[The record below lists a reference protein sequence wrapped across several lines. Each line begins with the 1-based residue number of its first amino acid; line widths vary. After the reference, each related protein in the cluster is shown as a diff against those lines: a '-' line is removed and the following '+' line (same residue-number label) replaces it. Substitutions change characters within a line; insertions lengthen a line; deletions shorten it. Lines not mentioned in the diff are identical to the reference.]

1 MHFYKERGNY
11 MKRINLVQK
20 GSSAILLLF
29 LVALFGVVIPSA
41 SLAANAAF
49 DAKKMGDMSDFDPNN
64 PAVTSGDTIKIA
76 LVASF
81 SGPAAQVGERF
92 YFCVLWAAHDI
103 NKRGGLM
110 VDGKKK
116 LIQIIKA
123 DHMSKPDQCKKIC
136 ERMVLQEKV
145 QFFWGTNG
153 SNMMKIMNEVAS
165 KYKIISVNGG
175 ALSDELMDA
184 TNFTRYSFM
193 TSWTTGQFGRN
204 LAYYYGQIRKKEKKF
219 YILCQDYMF
228 GHSLAQGFKEGL
240 KEYYPEAQI
249 VGEDYHK
256 LFLTDFAPY
265 LTKIKASGAE
275 VIYTGDWV
283 PDAANLLKQA
293 RNMGIKL
300 PFAQGYLNDLITL
313 EQIGV
318 EGTQGLVETNQYDN
332 GHPFFKTPE
341 EIKYYKAWNNQ
352 WKTKLA
358 PPFNTLAYEHPT
370 ANTGSYAM
378 QTYWLLSVIE
388 RAGSTDAEKII
399 KTWEG
404 DTYQYV
410 NGKVVKMRACDH
422 KVIQDLSVNL
432 YVPPDQQKVSFNIPP
447 YYWSQKAS
455 FHGQAFKVP
464 ADKVLPPMDQKLD
477 RCKGKKESGD

>member
-1 MHFYKERGNY
+1 MTGIRLLK
-11 MKRINLVQK
+11 K
-20 GSSAILLLF
+20 GVSGIFLLF
-29 LVALFGVVIPSA
+29 VLALFTLTIPTA
-41 SLAANAAF
+41 ALAANAAF
-49 DAKKMGDMSDFDPNN
+49 DAKKMGDMTDFDPNN

-92 YFCVLWAAHDI
+92 YFCVLWAVHDI

-116 LIQIIKA
+116 LIQVIKA

-136 ERMVLQEKV
+136 ERMALQEKV
-145 QFFWGTNG
+145 HFFWGTNG
-153 SNMMKIMNEVAS
+153 SNMMKIMNEVAT

-184 TNFTRYSFM
+184 TNFTRYAFM

-265 LTKIKASGAE
+265 LTKIKAAGAE
-275 VIYTGDWV
+275 VIFTGDWL
-283 PDAANLLKQA
+283 PDAGNLLKQA
-293 RNMGIKL
+293 RQMGIML
-300 PFAQGYLNDLITL
+300 PFANIYMDEPNSLH
-313 EQIGV
+313 EVGV
-318 EGTQGLVETNQYDN
+318 EGTKGLLNLSCYNVEN
-332 GHPFFKTPE
+332 PLFKTPGH
-341 EIKYYKAWNNQ
+341 IKIYKAWNNQ
-352 WKTKLA
+352 WKNKWKTA
-358 PPFNTLAYEHPT
+358 PFNSRLFEHYMGNFGAWT
-370 ANTGSYAM
+370 M
-378 QTYWLLSVIE
+378 HTYWLLSVIE
-388 RAGSTDAEKII
+388 RAKSTDADKIAAL
-399 KTWEG
+399 WEN
-404 DTYQYV
+404 DTFRMD
-410 NGKVVKMRACDH
+410 NGKIVKMRACDH
-422 KVIQDLSVNL
+422 KVVQDLTAVEF
-432 YVPPDQQKVSFNIPP
+432 VPADQQKVAFNIPP
-447 YYWSQKAS
+447 YYVYKGAS
-455 FHGQAFKVP
+455 SYGP
-464 ADKVLPPMDQKLD
+464 AWVLPAAKVLPWMDQKLD
-477 RCKGKKESGD
+477 RCKGKNGWGE